1 MIEVTNLVKH
11 YGDKKAVNDIS
22 FFIDEGEVVGFLGPN
37 GAGKSTTMN
46 IVTGYLSAT
55 SGSVKI
61 AGIDILEDPIPAKKR
76 LGYLPENPPLY
87 FDMTVKEY
95 LNFVYELKGCR
106 GTTQERNTHIGN
118 ICEIV
123 GIDNVF
129 GRMTRNLSKGYK
141 QRVGLA
147 QALVGDPDVLILD
160 EPTVGLDPIQIIEI
174 RNVIKDLGKKRTVI
188 LSSHILSEVQQICG
202 RVLVINKGKLI
213 ANDTPDN
220 LSRTVESER
229 RYNLRVSGNP
239 EMIVSVLKGIDG
251 MKSVTPQGSKEY
263 GSTDYLI
270 VSRENE
276 DVRQKIFMS
285 LEKANLP
292 VLQLTP
298 VGATLE
304 DIFIK
309 LTGQRVTEDEGRAG
323 RVRRSR
329 KKGAANDVNRSLN
342 LSEEAKAADKAESK
356 KAKRGN
362 KG

>member
-1 MIEVTNLVKH
+1 M
-11 YGDKKAVNDIS
+11 
-22 FFIDEGEVVGFLGPN
+22 
-37 GAGKSTTMN
+37 
-46 IVTGYLSAT
+46 
-55 SGSVKI
+55 
-61 AGIDILEDPIPAKKR
+61 
-76 LGYLPENPPLY
+76 
-87 FDMTVKEY
+87 
-95 LNFVYELKGCR
+95 
-106 GTTQERNTHIGN
+106 
-118 ICEIV
+118 
-123 GIDNVF
+123 
-129 GRMTRNLSKGYK
+129 
-141 QRVGLA
+141 
-147 QALVGDPDVLILD
+147 
-160 EPTVGLDPIQIIEI
+160 GLDPIQIIEI

-329 KKGAANDVNRSLN
+329 KKGAANDVNRSRAVPCPSAALTRV
-342 LSEEAKAADKAESK
+342 EA
-356 KAKRGN
+356 
-362 KG
+362 